1 MYSVLIADDEPKIRR
16 GLRNWIQES
25 DLPYE
30 VVGEAEN
37 GREALRLAGQLKPR
51 VCLVD
56 INMPYMNGLDFVRQ
70 LKKAVPGSRVI
81 VISGYDNFEYVREA
95 LRLDVFDYL
104 LKPVPKSDFRQIL
117 GKLARTLE
125 GEAESSSPGSVLQS
139 PEELSSIVLL
149 VKDYIEEH
157 YSDRE
162 LNLQK
167 VAAIFKI
174 NKTYLSRL
182 MKKELNDSFV
192 DYVTKVR
199 IQKAMELLSQEE
211 DPVRMYDIAMK
222 VGFSSQH
229 YFSRVFRNQVGLS
242 PVEYRRSL

>member
-1 MYSVLIADDEPKIRR
+1 
-16 GLRNWIQES
+16 
-25 DLPYE
+25 
-30 VVGEAEN
+30 
-37 GREALRLAGQLKPR
+37 
-51 VCLVD
+51 
-56 INMPYMNGLDFVRQ
+56 
-70 LKKAVPGSRVI
+70 
-81 VISGYDNFEYVREA
+81 
-95 LRLDVFDYL
+95 
-104 LKPVPKSDFRQIL
+104 
-117 GKLARTLE
+117 
-125 GEAESSSPGSVLQS
+125 
-139 PEELSSIVLL
+139 